1 MTRWS
6 HVAGADSGEGYDA
19 RLAAL
24 AQTGKGM
31 HGEADFLVGLIR
43 PPARVLD
50 AGCGTGRVGIELRR
64 RGYDVLG
71 VDVEASMLAVA
82 RRRDPD
88 ISWLRRDLSELDPD
102 EPELISG
109 FDVVLLAGNVIPLL
123 SEGTQA
129 EVVRRL
135 AGCLAAEGLLVAGFG
150 LDVDHLPLD
159 DVTVTLDDYDRWCLN
174 AGLVLCDR
182 FATWER
188 TPYDIP
194 SAYAVSVHTT
204 GSAGQCAAG

>member
-6 HVAGADSGEGYDA
+6 HAAGADSGDAYDA

-24 AQTGKGM
+24 AQSGKDM
-31 HGEADFLVGLIR
+31 HGEADFVGGLIR

-71 VDVEASMLAVA
+71 VDVDASMLAVA
-82 RRRDPD
+82 RRRDPE
-88 ISWLRRDLSELDPD
+88 IAWLLRDLSELDPD
-102 EPELISG
+102 DLGLAAG
-109 FDVVLLAGNVIPLL
+109 FEVVLLAGNVIPLL
-123 SEGTQA
+123 SEGTEA

-135 AGCLAAEGLLVAGFG
+135 AGCLAGEGRLVAGFG
-150 LDVDHLPLD
+150 LDADHLPLD
-159 DVTVTLDDYDRWCLN
+159 DVPVTLDDYDRWCLA
-174 AGLVLCDR
+174 AGLVLRDR

-188 TPYDIP
+188 TPYDGA
-194 SAYAVSVHTT
+194 SAYAVSVHTP
-204 GSAGQCAAG
+204 GAAG